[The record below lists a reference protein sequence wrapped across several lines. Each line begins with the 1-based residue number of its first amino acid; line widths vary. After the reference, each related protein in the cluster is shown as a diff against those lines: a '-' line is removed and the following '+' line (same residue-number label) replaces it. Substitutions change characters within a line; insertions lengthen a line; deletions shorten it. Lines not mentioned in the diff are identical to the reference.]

1 MIRIIGVGYRASIE
15 NKKLAL
21 KLGYSHMIHLKIPID
36 VSVEI
41 LAPNRLV
48 LRGCNLHSA
57 TQFAS
62 IIRSKK
68 VPEPYNG
75 KGIFVGNEEIL
86 RKEGKKK

>member
-1 MIRIIGVGYRASIE
+1 
-15 NKKLAL
+15 L
-21 KLGYSHMIHLKIPID
+21 KLGYSHMIHLEIPRD

-41 LAPNRLV
+41 LAPNKLT
-48 LRGCNLHSA
+48 LRGCNLQA
-57 TQFAS
+57 VTQFAS

-75 KGIFVGNEEIL
+75 KGIFIGDEEIV